1 MKIIIDPGHG
11 GRDSGAVS
19 ADGQTME
26 KDIVLT
32 VSKRIAELLRP
43 HGEIH
48 MTREDDTFLTLSG
61 RARKANNLGADL
73 LSIHCNAGGGRG
85 IEAFTSPGQTASDP
99 WATAILDELHSC
111 FPGRPIRKDLSDGDP
126 DKEERFTVLTK
137 TRNSAVLVELGFI
150 DTEEGRFFLTAPTN
164 QERMAQAIVKATLR
178 HYGITT
184 GQPARR
190 ALTLEERVAKLEA
203 KLEAITERIS

>member
-43 HGEIH
+43 YGEIT

-73 LSIHCNAGGGRG
+73 LSIHCNAGGGTG
-85 IEAFTSPGQTASDP
+85 FEVFTSPGQTSSDP
-99 WATAILDELHSC
+99 WATTILDELHTS
-111 FPGRPIRKDLSDGDP
+111 FPNRAVRTDLSDGDP
-126 DKEERFTVLTK
+126 DKEGRFTVLTK
-137 TRNSAVLVELGFI
+137 TRHSAVLVELGFI
-150 DTEEGRFFLTAPTN
+150 DTDEGRFFLNAPTN
-164 QERMAQAIVKATLR
+164 QELMAQAIAKATLR
-178 HYGITT
+178 HYGITAGKT
-184 GQPARR
+184 ARR
-190 ALTLEERVAKLEA
+190 PLTLEERVAKLES
-203 KLEAITERIS
+203 KLEALTERIS